1 MHLASKSIKNRLVMI
16 DETAVATSAS
26 FKRRLN
32 DNLYEKSF
40 LALYIVTVFSLN
52 FIYLYK

>member
-32 DNLYEKSF
+32 DTLYEKSF
-40 LALYIVTVFSLN
+40 LALYIVTLPTPPT
-52 FIYLYK
+52 